1 MAPVEVR
8 RTVPTPLDAV
18 WDALTDFAAYGRWIP
33 LTSMRTDPGPARL
46 GWAFGGFTGL
56 GPVGF
61 LDSMLVV
68 KWEPP
73 LDGEARPGGELRGFG
88 DRLGDSRTMSVRRF
102 PHVHALSAERTEL
115 CGPELPAALD
125 QTIVDRPLVPVQLVH
140 GPGHARRFWQLFHAE
155 RRVAGQAF
163 RERVTGRDK
172 AVESPLIQRIDAR
185 FK

>member
-8 RTVPTPLDAV
+8 RTVPTALDAV

-33 LTSMRTDPGPARL
+33 LTSMRTEPGPARL

-73 LDGEARPGGELRGFG
+73 LDGEARFAVRKTGRVLRGWA
-88 DRLGDSRTMSVRRF
+88 DVRLAATDAGGTDVVWREEIVPRPETARPAGRPGRR
-102 PHVHALSAERTEL
+102 PRHR
-115 CGPELPAALD
+115 AALRR
-125 QTIVDRPLVPVQLVH
+125 RP
-140 GPGHARRFWQLFHAE
+140 
-155 RRVAGQAF
+155 
-163 RERVTGRDK
+163 GRD
-172 AVESPLIQRIDAR
+172 AR
-185 FK
+185 GRGRRGRRSS

>member
-8 RTVPTPLDAV
+8 RTVPTPLVAV
-18 WDALTDFAAYGRWIP
+18 WDTLTDFAAYGRWIP

-73 LDGEARPGGELRGFG
+73 LGGEARFAVRKTGRVLRGWA
-88 DRLGDSRTMSVRRF
+88 DVRLAATDAGGTDVVWREEIVPR
-102 PHVHALSAERTEL
+102 
-115 CGPELPAALD
+115 PETLGRLAAPAAD
-125 QTIVDRPLVPVQLVH
+125 
-140 GPGHARRFWQLFHAE
+140 
-155 RRVAGQAF
+155 
-163 RERVTGRDK
+163 RVTARLF
-172 AVESPLIQRIDAR
+172 ADALDGMLEAAATR
-185 FK
+185 ATSS

>member
-33 LTSMRTDPGPARL
+33 LTSMRTDRPPVRP

-68 KWEPP
+68 RWEPP
-73 LDGEARPGGELRGFG
+73 VDGEARFA
-88 DRLGDSRTMSVRRF
+88 VRKTGR
-102 PHVHALSAERTEL
+102 VL
-115 CGPELPAALD
+115 CGWAAVELTATDTGGTEVVWREEIVPRPETLGRLVAPAAD
-125 QTIVDRPLVPVQLVH
+125 
-140 GPGHARRFWQLFHAE
+140 
-155 RRVAGQAF
+155 
-163 RERVTGRDK
+163 RVTARLF
-172 AVESPLIQRIDAR
+172 ADALDGMLEAAATR
-185 FK
+185 ATSS

>member
-8 RTVPTPLDAV
+8 RTVPTALDAV

-33 LTSMRTDPGPARL
+33 LTSMRTEPGPARL

-73 LDGEARPGGELRGFG
+73 LDGEARFAVRKTGRVLRGWADVPSGRHRCRRHRRGLAGG
-88 DRLGDSRTMSVRRF
+88 DRAPSGDRSAGWLRPLPTASPRGSSRD
-102 PHVHALSAERTEL
+102 
-115 CGPELPAALD
+115 ALD
-125 QTIVDRPLVPVQLVH
+125 GMLEAAATR
-140 GPGHARRFWQLFHAE
+140 A
-155 RRVAGQAF
+155 
-163 RERVTGRDK
+163 T
-172 AVESPLIQRIDAR
+172 SS
-185 FK
+185 

>member
-33 LTSMRTDPGPARL
+33 LTSMRTEPGPARL

-56 GPVGF
+56 GPIGF

-73 LDGEARPGGELRGFG
+73 LDGEARFAVRKTGRVLRGWA
-88 DRLGDSRTMSVRRF
+88 DVRLAATDAGGTDVVWREEIVPR
-102 PHVHALSAERTEL
+102 
-115 CGPELPAALD
+115 PETLGRLVAPAAD
-125 QTIVDRPLVPVQLVH
+125 
-140 GPGHARRFWQLFHAE
+140 
-155 RRVAGQAF
+155 
-163 RERVTGRDK
+163 RVTARLFADALDGMLEA
-172 AVESPLIQRIDAR
+172 AVTRATSS
-185 FK
+185 

>member
-33 LTSMRTDPGPARL
+33 LTTMRTEPGPARL

-68 KWEPP
+68 KWKPP
-73 LDGEARPGGELRGFG
+73 LDGEARFAVRKTGRVLRGWA
-88 DRLGDSRTMSVRRF
+88 DVRLAATDAGGTDVVWREEIVPR
-102 PHVHALSAERTEL
+102 
-115 CGPELPAALD
+115 PETIGRLVAPAAD
-125 QTIVDRPLVPVQLVH
+125 
-140 GPGHARRFWQLFHAE
+140 
-155 RRVAGQAF
+155 
-163 RERVTGRDK
+163 RVTARLF
-172 AVESPLIQRIDAR
+172 ADALDGMLEAAATR
-185 FK
+185 GTSS

>member
-8 RTVPTPLDAV
+8 RTVPTPLHAV

-73 LDGEARPGGELRGFG
+73 LDGEARFAVRKTGRVLRGWA
-88 DRLGDSRTMSVRRF
+88 DVRLAATDAGGTDVVWREEIVPR
-102 PHVHALSAERTEL
+102 
-115 CGPELPAALD
+115 PETLGRLAAPAAD
-125 QTIVDRPLVPVQLVH
+125 
-140 GPGHARRFWQLFHAE
+140 
-155 RRVAGQAF
+155 
-163 RERVTGRDK
+163 RVTARLFADALDGMLEA
-172 AVESPLIQRIDAR
+172 AVTRATSS
-185 FK
+185 